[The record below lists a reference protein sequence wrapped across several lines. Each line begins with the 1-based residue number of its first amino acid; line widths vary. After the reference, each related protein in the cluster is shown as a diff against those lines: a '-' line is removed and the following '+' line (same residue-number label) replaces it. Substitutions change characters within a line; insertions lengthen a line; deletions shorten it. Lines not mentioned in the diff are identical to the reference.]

1 MNFSKLFC
9 LGLCLL
15 LNPKC
20 HAQWVNVGP
29 GGDALS
35 GVSFRSPTD
44 GWVCGANGAL
54 FHTRDGGTTWQGV
67 NAGFQTAGPRSHLIS
82 VTTLYLYDVQVLAQ
96 QPDSILPTQ
105 VFYSERNG
113 LDFKPAVTGGTATSD
128 FAQMSF
134 HTYKL
139 GLLVGAGGAFRFSRA
154 QGQAWNQVPSGTLND
169 LWAADSPDG
178 VTYFLVGSKGTLR
191 KGSQYEP
198 VSKALNSGTFA
209 RLTGVWFV
217 DVNQGYV
224 VGDGGTA
231 RRTIDGG
238 LTWTPMPVNTTVNL
252 NAVRFLDANTGFI
265 VGDLGTLLLTTDG
278 GKSWKPEAS
287 NTFETLTAISATDDG
302 LNTWIVG
309 GNGTVLKRGAV
320 VPLASRG
327 LTLAPQ
333 WEAYPNPFTTSL
345 TLTFPAGARVI
356 TGEVALLDQ
365 LGRTVLEQSLALG
378 TTSTAQISLLLPA
391 SLAPGVY
398 TLRLALP
405 GQLVINRR
413 LVHLP

>member
-1 MNFSKLFC
+1 
-9 LGLCLL
+9 
-15 LNPKC
+15 
-20 HAQWVNVGP
+20 
-29 GGDALS
+29 
-35 GVSFRSPTD
+35 
-44 GWVCGANGAL
+44 
-54 FHTRDGGTTWQGV
+54 
-67 NAGFQTAGPRSHLIS
+67 
-82 VTTLYLYDVQVLAQ
+82 
-96 QPDSILPTQ
+96 
-105 VFYSERNG
+105 
-113 LDFKPAVTGGTATSD
+113 
-128 FAQMSF
+128 MSF

-178 VTYFLVGSKGTLR
+178 VTYFLVGSKGTVR

-238 LTWTPMPVNTTVNL
+238 ITWTPMPVNTTANL

-265 VGDLGTLLLTTDG
+265 VGDLGTLLATSDG
-278 GKSWKPEAS
+278 GNTWKPEAS

-302 LNTWIVG
+302 LNTWVVG

-320 VPLASRG
+320 VPLVNRG
-327 LTLAPQ
+327 ATLAPQ
-333 WEAYPNPFTTSL
+333 WEAYPNPFTTTITL
-345 TLTFPAGARVI
+345 TLPARTSA
-356 TGEVALLDQ
+356 TSGEVSLLDQ
-365 LGRTVLEQSLALG
+365 LGRSVIHESLMSGTVTESQVSLVV
-378 TTSTAQISLLLPA
+378 PA

-398 TLRLALP
+398 TLRVSLP
-405 GQLVINRR
+405 GQPTMSRR
-413 LVHLP
+413 LIRLP